1 MINDILINKT
11 RKLYIGSKEIIWIL
25 KYKILCCA
33 TITYAL
39 HSMQNPSVLYREHHV
54 IIMFTRKE
62 DAKLDHELLNAISG
76 MMQSMTDTVRND
88 LKSDLMQS
96 VRNMVQNDLKPDL
109 MQSVRDMAQNDL
121 KPDLMQTVREMV
133 QNDLKPDLMQ
143 SLRDM
148 VQNDLKPDLMQTVRD
163 MVQNDI
169 KPDLMQ
175 SMRDMVQ
182 NDIKPDLMQ
191 SVRDMVQ
198 DELKPDLLLT
208 MSDMMDHKLQPVN
221 DRLKRIELTQENDIL
236 PRLQNIESCYLS
248 TFKRYQVN
256 AGQIDAL
263 QDDVDILKKV
273 VAEHSEKLQ
282 KLA

>member
-1 MINDILINKT
+1 M
-11 RKLYIGSKEIIWIL
+11 
-25 KYKILCCA
+25 
-33 TITYAL
+33 
-39 HSMQNPSVLYREHHV
+39 
-54 IIMFTRKE
+54 
-62 DAKLDHELLNAISG
+62 DHELLNAISG

-88 LKSDLMQS
+88 LKSDLMQ
-96 VRNMVQNDLKPDL
+96 
-109 MQSVRDMAQNDL
+109 
-121 KPDLMQTVREMV
+121 TVREMV

-143 SLRDM
+143 SM
-148 VQNDLKPDLMQTVRD
+148 
-163 MVQNDI
+163 
-169 KPDLMQ
+169 
-175 SMRDMVQ
+175 
-182 NDIKPDLMQ
+182 
-191 SVRDMVQ
+191 RDMVQ